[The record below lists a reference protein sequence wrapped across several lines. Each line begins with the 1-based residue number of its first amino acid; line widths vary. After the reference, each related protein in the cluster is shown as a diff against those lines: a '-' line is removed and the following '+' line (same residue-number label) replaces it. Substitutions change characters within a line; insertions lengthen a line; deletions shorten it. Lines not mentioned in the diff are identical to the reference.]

1 MTNDNGTQEPAQT
14 NEVAETQT
22 SQPQPAEAT
31 ESSAA
36 ENPSAPEMDPSPLND
51 VPQPPENPTQEQVE
65 LAGKVEECLLDV
77 IDPELGINVVDLGL
91 VYDVWVEGTTAV
103 VNMTL
108 TSPACPL
115 TDMLEDQ
122 SQSAVVGGVDEITE
136 LRLNWVWTPPWGP
149 HMINE
154 EGREQLRYLGFSV

>member
-1 MTNDNGTQEPAQT
+1 MSMHDHTAQPDNGSGATHNASTPA
-14 NEVAETQT
+14 
-22 SQPQPAEAT
+22 
-31 ESSAA
+31 AA
-36 ENPSAPEMDPSPLND
+36 DNLSAPQMDPNPIDD
-51 VPQPPENPTQEQVE
+51 VPQPPAERSAEDLE

-91 VYDVWVEGTTAV
+91 VYDTWIEGTTAV

-115 TDMLEDQ
+115 TDMIEDQ
-122 SQSAVVGGVDEITE
+122 ANSAVLGTLQEIAE
-136 LRLNWVWTPPWGP
+136 LQINWVWTPPWGP

-154 EGREQLRYLGFSV
+154 QGREQLRYLGFSV